1 MLDISKLEKPILTKL
16 DIQGYELEALKG
28 FGNLLKDNDYILVE
42 VSFQEIYKNQ
52 PFANEIINFLN
63 RIIFLRRKN

>member
-1 MLDISKLEKPILTKL
+1 MLDISKLEKPLLTKL

-28 FGNLLKDNDYILVE
+28 FGNLLQDNDYILVE

-63 RIIFLRRKN
+63 RIIFLIS